1 MKLTRLFIATT
12 LVFAIGLWHQP
23 EKAVADQESLNS
35 EQFSQ
40 FIRALTTYPDFFQE
54 GREQFERE
62 IQRLYQRQ
70 NAEHEM
76 LLKINLDLEA
86 QRESLQQIQPRDFPR
101 VPQNSHI

>member
-1 MKLTRLFIATT
+1 MKLTRLLIATT

-86 QRESLQQIQPRDFPR
+86 QRESLQQVHPRSLPG
-101 VPQNSHI
+101 VPQNNDI